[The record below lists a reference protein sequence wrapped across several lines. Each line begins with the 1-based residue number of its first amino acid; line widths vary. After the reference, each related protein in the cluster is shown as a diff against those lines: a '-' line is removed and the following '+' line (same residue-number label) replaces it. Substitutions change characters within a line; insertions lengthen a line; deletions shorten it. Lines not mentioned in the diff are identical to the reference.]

1 MAFAVA
7 TAMGPSP
14 PLLLLLLLLLLL
26 PSPPPQDAATTV
38 STNTTLAIGTFCTPD
53 GALFCLRAERN
64 LSTPDVTFTIT
75 TASASGGVGWVS
87 LGVGGATMNTATLYL
102 AYADG
107 RGGATLSQ
115 RETWGH
121 VVPEADGVPQ
131 DFVLVAGRSDAQRLS
146 ATFRRAAAAA
156 ASRGLADAGPTT
168 FIYAVGDAAAGP
180 TFAGCADPR
189 RADCAVGE
197 HLADGFG
204 SFRLDLTTPG
214 VHAGIPPSIE
224 PGTLRELHGFLMF
237 LAWGVL
243 PVLGVFSARH
253 LKDALGHGW
262 YRLHVFCMIA
272 GPLLL
277 SLLALLVI
285 ESELPPGQPRFVSS
299 PGLPHRVLGAALV
312 LVAAPA
318 QAWLGWA
325 ANAAW
330 RADRAAVPWWPD
342 KVHWWVGRGALAAAT
357 LATVSG
363 MLVFGAAPVMF
374 VAYAGWL
381 GAVGVAFV
389 VGQVRFGVVHHV
401 ARGGS
406 HVDVDGEPVAAAAAA
421 AAATERTRLL
431 QPDGGAAR
439 A

>member
-14 PLLLLLLLLLLL
+14 PLLLLLLLLLL
-26 PSPPPQDAATTV
+26 PSVCSSSQRQQPQAPPPLTKHSNANSQPPPQDAATTV

-102 AYADG
+102 AYG
-107 RGGATLSQ
+107 RPRRRDA
-115 RETWGH
+115 
-121 VVPEADGVPQ
+121 

-189 RADCAVGE
+189 RADCA
-197 HLADGFG
+197 LPP
-204 SFRLDLTTPG
+204 RLTTPG

-285 ESELPPGQPRFVSS
+285 ESELPPGQPRF
-299 PGLPHRVLGAALV
+299 
-312 LVAAPA
+312 
-318 QAWLGWA
+318 AWLGWA